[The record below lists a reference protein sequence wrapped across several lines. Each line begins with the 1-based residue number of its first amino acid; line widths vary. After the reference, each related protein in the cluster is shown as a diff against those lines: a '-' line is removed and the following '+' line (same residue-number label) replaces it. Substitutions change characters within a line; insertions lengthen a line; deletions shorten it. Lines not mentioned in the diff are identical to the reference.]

1 MTVND
6 SVAEALREAQSDLAR
21 GDVAQARR
29 RCEAIVRA
37 HPFHGAAHNFFAI
50 VEYRRGDLERA
61 LALTE
66 RAVSIEPRS
75 ADFRNSRGIVLQA
88 QGRYVDALAS
98 YDEALSIAP
107 RQAQTLYN
115 RGIVLHALGRHA
127 EALASYAKALDAQP
141 HYPEALINQG
151 NVLLTQKRFD
161 EALACYDRAASLSGW
176 ARLDDR
182 ALAQNAT
189 VANGLVNRGIAL
201 QRLGRPQEA
210 LASHDRALALQPR
223 YPDALLNRGI
233 ALESLGRSGEA
244 LAAYE
249 HGLRLEPQS
258 ASLVLKRADALADLG
273 RLDEALRA
281 YRSLGAMP
289 AAGADQQAPRDRA
302 AVEALWTARRLC
314 AWDDLADA
322 AAKARGSLLAGA
334 APPNPFVS
342 LCVFDDPGTLLDC
355 ARRYAAELRHGDA
368 RKLAAAP
375 AASAERIRIGY
386 FSGESALRKRLVR
399 AFDAFVDA
407 RELPDAALAER
418 IAADRIDILVDL
430 DGYTR
435 RNRSP
440 VLQFRPASV
449 CVHYLGFPGT
459 LGSPDVD
466 YLIADSYVIPA
477 DDERFFS
484 EAVVRLPG
492 CYQASDDKREI
503 GGVTPARRDAGLPD
517 DAFVFCA
524 FNRPYKITPEVFDVW
539 IRILRAVPN
548 SVLWLLR
555 DTDRV
560 EERLKHEAAQRGIA
574 VDRMV
579 FAPRVAP
586 AEHLARHRLADL
598 FLDTWPIC
606 AHTTASDAL
615 WSGLPIVT
623 YPGRTFAS
631 RVAGSLLTA
640 IGLPE
645 LIATSVAAYED
656 LAASLARNPPAIA
669 KLRETLG
676 GNRRTYPLFDTKRS
690 CRNLERAF
698 ETMWAIHRRGEPPRG
713 FALGTDLKMG
723 SLDWSASPDSK

>member
-1 MTVND
+1 M
-6 SVAEALREAQSDLAR
+6 
-21 GDVAQARR
+21 
-29 RCEAIVRA
+29 
-37 HPFHGAAHNFFAI
+37 
-50 VEYRRGDLERA
+50 
-61 LALTE
+61 
-66 RAVSIEPRS
+66 
-75 ADFRNSRGIVLQA
+75 
-88 QGRYVDALAS
+88 
-98 YDEALSIAP
+98 
-107 RQAQTLYN
+107 
-115 RGIVLHALGRHA
+115 
-127 EALASYAKALDAQP
+127 
-141 HYPEALINQG
+141 INQG

-161 EALACYDRAASLSGW
+161 EALACY
-176 ARLDDR
+176 DR

-249 HGLRLEPQS
+249 QGLRLEPQS
-258 ASLVLKRADALADLG
+258 AWLVLKRADALADLG

-355 ARRYAAELRHGDA
+355 ARRYAAELRHGDDA
-368 RKLAAAP
+368 RKLAVAP

-386 FSGESALRKRLVR
+386 FSGDLRDHATSYLLAGVFEAHDRSRFDIRAYSYGPDDESALRKRLVR

-539 IRILRAVPN
+539 TRILRAVPN

-586 AEHLARHRLADL
+586 VEHLARHRLADL

-656 LAASLARNPPAIA
+656 LATSLARNPPAIA
-669 KLRETLG
+669 KLRETLA
-676 GNRRTYPLFDTKRS
+676 GNRRTYP
-690 CRNLERAF
+690 
-698 ETMWAIHRRGEPPRG
+698 PPRG
-713 FALGTDLKMG
+713 FALGTDLNRG